1 MPVTPYHVPFK
12 NTEYKPLGIEN
23 LMQPLSDMQT
33 KYDAT
38 NLALEDATYNI
49 ARLSQDDTRGKELV
63 KELQGKT
70 DYIAEELARTGNYR
84 QAAIQLK
91 KLNKSFAADAE
102 TKAVVGNYET
112 YKKAYEEQ
120 DKRLKEGKISQKD
133 LETWDYKIKN
143 TFNGTNYDPGTQ
155 KYTSINTRPP
165 EENRETELQDLSLK
179 ITGMLANNQTDEIT
193 ALATQNNFS
202 EANLTRTITYR
213 DLEQTQIEVANFLK
227 TQPRFIDYLK
237 DKADRE
243 FFYNNHRIE
252 TLAANNPNLDADQFK
267 DAVYE
272 GSLKKM
278 QNQLDFAKKQPN
290 NEDAVKKLQ
299 TNLTELQKSYQEAQA
314 NGTYSDFA
322 LDLYTQDQLGYL
334 DRLAYTAT
342 DLVDFKSSKLD
353 LSITKDTEG
362 EKNAQDASVKKM
374 AEIGV
379 IPTTISAGQL
389 TNLPATGVIAN
400 TGTGDPLNSAKI
412 KLQKDFETV
421 TANDKRFEL
430 KTLDENFGA
439 TASNIYKSSIGLQNI
454 FKDYSMTITKDKN
467 KILDLNNQIAKATD
481 PAVIKELKGEKET
494 LSKEI
499 ISNQVSL
506 VSTQNMLNGVIQES
520 GNLLFGS
527 LGNIQNNFVNI
538 PNKVLK
544 QTGNQLLVDIK
555 NPATYTD
562 ITFDNQTKKEYD
574 KILEKNG
581 YNPKTFEATST
592 ANPLGLLNSLS
603 SVYFKE
609 LEEIKS
615 LTKKSSVTPEDV
627 TFSRNKDKDYAT
639 IVLGQILKQY
649 ETNLKIDNPSVVN
662 PLEVTMSDELGKFSK
677 GVSTSFA
684 KEILANTTGASAVR
698 RANITNSSTLENTTG
713 DNNYTI
719 AAYNTDRPHLVGKD
733 PDGNWIVRYNIK
745 EEYASNKQNTNG
757 AVSNAIKTGWG
768 VNKEEAPEGSSI
780 VDPAQ
785 VASWRKAN
793 PDNLYLNTGG
803 TNLDL
808 STNTSDVY
816 ANIVENGIKLGTK
829 DGQEVVIMAT
839 ENFAPIWM
847 ISDSKRRELYWG
859 AAQTIN
865 DGIRN
870 NEYKNFVEGP
880 AIWNNLGNG
889 TSEGFAIQYEVKDQK
904 LTANVSKLTKDEN
917 GNIIKTEFI
926 TTKEV
931 NKVNSNLPTA
941 LLMLNMTY
949 GTGRPEDIP
958 MARNGYED
966 INFVPAFYMKDGDN
980 VVNSNRVLPVGTVI
994 R

>member
-1 MPVTPYHVPFK
+1 MPVTPFHVPFK

-102 TKAVVGNYET
+102 TKAVVGNYEA
-112 YKKAYEEQ
+112 YKKAYDEQ
-120 DKRLKEGKISQKD
+120 EKRLKEKIISQKD

-179 ITGMLANNQTDEIT
+179 ITGMLANNQIDEIR

-202 EANLTRTITYR
+202 EANLKNTITYR
-213 DLEQTQIEVANFLK
+213 DHAQTQIEVANFLK
-227 TQPRFIDYLK
+227 TQPRFQEYLL

-243 FFYNNHRIE
+243 FFYNNHRTE

-299 TNLTELQKSYQEAQA
+299 NNLNELQKSYQEAQA
-314 NGTYSDFA
+314 NGTYSEFA
-322 LDLYTQDQLGYL
+322 LDLYKQDQLGYL

-342 DLVDFKSSKLD
+342 DLVDFRSSKLD
-353 LSITKDTEG
+353 LSITKNTEA

-379 IPTTISAGQL
+379 IPTTISAGEL
-389 TNLPATGVIAN
+389 SNLPATGVIAN

-412 KLQKDFETV
+412 KLQEDFETV
-421 TANDKRFEL
+421 TANDKSFEL

-454 FKDYSMTITKDKN
+454 FKNYSTTITKDKN
-467 KILDLNNQIAKATD
+467 EILNLNNQIAKAKD
-481 PAVIKELKGEKET
+481 PAVIKELKAKKET

-506 VSTQNMLNGVIQES
+506 VSTQNMLNGVIQKS
-520 GNLLFGS
+520 GDLLFSS
-527 LGNIQNNFVNI
+527 LGNIQNNFVPI
-538 PNKVLK
+538 PDEVLK
-544 QTGNQLLVDIK
+544 QTGNQLIVDIK
-555 NPATYTD
+555 NPTTYTD
-562 ITFDNQTKKEYD
+562 ITFDDQTKKEYD

-615 LTKKSSVTPEDV
+615 STKKSSVTPEDV

-662 PLEVTMSDELGKFSK
+662 PLEVTMSDELGKFSG

-684 KEILANTTGASAVR
+684 KEILDNTTGASAMT
-698 RANITNSSTLENTTG
+698 RANITNSSTLANTSG
-713 DNNYTI
+713 DTDYTI
-719 AAYNTDRPHLVGKD
+719 AAYDTERPHLVGKD

-757 AVSNAIKTGWG
+757 AVANAIKTGWG
-768 VNKEEAPEGSSI
+768 VNKEEAPKGSSI
-780 VDPAQ
+780 VDQ
-785 VASWRKAN
+785 TEVANWRKAN
-793 PDNLYLNTGG
+793 PDNLYLNTRG

-816 ANIVENGIKLGTK
+816 ANIVENGIKLATK
-829 DGQEVVIMAT
+829 EGQEAVIAAT

-865 DGIRN
+865 DGISN

-904 LTANVSKLTKDEN
+904 LTANVSKLTKNEN
-917 GNIIKTEFI
+917 GEIIKTEFV

-931 NKVNSNLPTA
+931 DKVNSNLPTA

-958 MARNGYED
+958 MARNGYEN

-980 VVNSNRVLPVGTVI
+980 VTNSNRVLPVGTVI

>member
-1 MPVTPYHVPFK
+1 MPVTPFHVPFK

-38 NLALEDATYNI
+38 SLALEDATYNI

-120 DKRLKEGKISQKD
+120 DKRLKEGKINQKD

-165 EENRETELQDLSLK
+165 EENREKELEDLSLK
-179 ITGMLANNQTDEIT
+179 LTGMLANQEYDEIT
-193 ALATQNNFS
+193 ALATQNNFD
-202 EANLTRTITYR
+202 EANLKKSITFK
-213 DLEQTQIEVANFLK
+213 DHAQTQTEVANFLK
-227 TQPRFIDYLK
+227 TQPRFRDYLI

-243 FFYNNHRIE
+243 YFYNNHRLE
-252 TLAANNPNLDADQFK
+252 TLAANNPNLDPDQFK

-278 QNQLDFAKKQPN
+278 QNQLDFAKKQSN
-290 NEDAVKKLQ
+290 NEDAVKKAQ
-299 TNLTELQKSYQEAQA
+299 NNLNELQKSYQEAQA
-314 NGTYSDFA
+314 NNTYSDFA
-322 LDLYTQDQLGYL
+322 LDLYKQDQLGYL
-334 DRLAYTAT
+334 DRLAYVAT
-342 DLVDFKSSKLD
+342 DLVDFRSSKLD
-353 LSITKDTEG
+353 LSITKNTEG
-362 EKNAQDASVKKM
+362 EKNAHDASVKKM

-379 IPTTISAGQL
+379 IPTTISAGEL
-389 TNLPATGVIAN
+389 TNLPATSVVAN
-400 TGTGDPLNSAKI
+400 SGTGDPLNTQKI
-412 KLQKDFETV
+412 KLQKDFEAV

-430 KTLDENFGA
+430 KTLDEDFGN

-454 FKDYSMTITKDKN
+454 FKDYSTTITKDKN
-467 KILDLNNQIAKATD
+467 EILDLNNQIAKATD
-481 PAVIKELKGEKET
+481 PAVKKELKAKKEIIA
-494 LSKEI
+494 KEI
-499 ISNQVSL
+499 ISNQLSL
-506 VSTQNMLNGVIQES
+506 VSSQNMLNGVIRES

-527 LGNIQNNFVNI
+527 LENIQNNFVPI

-544 QTGNQLLVDIK
+544 QTGNQLLTDIK
-555 NPATYTD
+555 NPVTYED
-562 ITFDNQTKKEYD
+562 IKIDAQTKNEYE
-574 KILEKNG
+574 KILQKNG

-603 SVYFKE
+603 SVYFRE
-609 LEEIKS
+609 LEEVKS
-615 LTKKSSVTPEDV
+615 STKKLSVTPEDV
-627 TFSRNKDKDYAT
+627 TFSRNKGKDYAT

-649 ETNLKIDNPSVVN
+649 ETNLRIDNPSVVN
-662 PLEVTMSDELGKFSK
+662 PLEVTMSDELGKFS
-677 GVSTSFA
+677 GGISTSFA
-684 KEILANTTGASAVR
+684 KEILANTTGASAMP
-698 RANITNSSTLENTTG
+698 RANITNSSTLENTAG
-713 DNNYTI
+713 DTEYTI

-733 PDGNWIVRYNIK
+733 PNGNWIVRYNIK
-745 EEYASNKQNTNG
+745 EEYANTKENTNG
-757 AVSNAIKTGWG
+757 AVSNAIKTGFG
-768 VNKEEAPEGSSI
+768 VNKETVPEGSSI
-780 VDPAQ
+780 VNQAQ
-785 VASWRKAN
+785 IASWRKAN
-793 PDNLYLNTGG
+793 PDNLYLNTGA

-816 ANIVENGIKLGTK
+816 ANAVENGIRLGTNE
-829 DGQEVVIMAT
+829 GQEAVRMAT

-870 NEYKNFVEGP
+870 NEYKNFVEPP
-880 AIWNNLGNG
+880 AIWNNLANG

-904 LTANVSKLTKDEN
+904 LTANVSKLTKDDS
-917 GNIIKTEFI
+917 GTIIKTEFV

-949 GTGRPEDIP
+949 GTGRIEDIP

-980 VVNSNRVLPVGTVI
+980 VTNSNRVLPVGTVI

>member
-1 MPVTPYHVPFK
+1 MPVTPFHVPFK

-102 TKAVVGNYET
+102 TKAVVGNYEA
-112 YKKAYEEQ
+112 YKKAYDEQ
-120 DKRLKEGKISQKD
+120 EKRLKEKIISQKD

-179 ITGMLANNQTDEIT
+179 ITGMLANNQIDEIR

-202 EANLTRTITYR
+202 EANLKNTITYR
-213 DLEQTQIEVANFLK
+213 DHAQTQIEVANFLK
-227 TQPRFIDYLK
+227 TQPRFRDYLV

-243 FFYNNHRIE
+243 FFYNNHKTE

-299 TNLTELQKSYQEAQA
+299 NNLNELQKSYQEAQA
-314 NGTYSDFA
+314 NGTYSKFA

-342 DLVDFKSSKLD
+342 DLVDFRSSKLD
-353 LSITKDTEG
+353 LSITKNTEA

-389 TNLPATGVIAN
+389 TNLPATGIIAN

-412 KLQKDFETV
+412 KLQEDFETV

-439 TASNIYKSSIGLQNI
+439 TASNIYKSSIDLQNI
-454 FKDYSMTITKDKN
+454 FKNYSMTITKDKN
-467 KILDLNNQIAKATD
+467 EILNLNNQIAKAKD
-481 PAVIKELKGEKET
+481 PAVIKELKAKKET

-506 VSTQNMLNGVIQES
+506 VSTQNMLNGVIQKS
-520 GNLLFGS
+520 GDLLFSS
-527 LGNIQNNFVNI
+527 LGNIQNNFVPI
-538 PNKVLK
+538 PDEVLK
-544 QTGNQLLVDIK
+544 QTGNQLIVDIK
-555 NPATYTD
+555 NPATYEN
-562 ITFDNQTKKEYD
+562 ITLDNQTKKEYD

-615 LTKKSSVTPEDV
+615 STKKSSVTPEDV

-649 ETNLKIDNPSVVN
+649 ETNLRIDNPAVVN

-684 KEILANTTGASAVR
+684 KEILANTTGASAMT
-698 RANITNSSTLENTTG
+698 RANITNSATLENTAG
-713 DNNYTI
+713 DTDYTI
-719 AAYNTDRPHLVGKD
+719 AAYDTERPHLVGKD

-757 AVSNAIKTGWG
+757 AVANAIKTGWG

-780 VDPAQ
+780 VDQTQ
-785 VASWRKAN
+785 VANWRKTN
-793 PDNLYLNTGG
+793 PDNLYLNTRG

-816 ANIVENGIKLGTK
+816 ANIVENGIKLATK
-829 DGQEVVIMAT
+829 EGQEAIRMAT

-865 DGIRN
+865 DGISN

-904 LTANVSKLTKDEN
+904 LTANVSKLTKNEN
-917 GNIIKTEFI
+917 GEIIKTEFV

-931 NKVNSNLPTA
+931 DKVNSNLPTA

-980 VVNSNRVLPVGTVI
+980 VTNSNRVLPVGTVI

>member
-1 MPVTPYHVPFK
+1 MPVTPFHVPFK

-102 TKAVVGNYET
+102 TKAVVGNYEA
-112 YKKAYEEQ
+112 YKKAYDEQ
-120 DKRLKEGKISQKD
+120 EKRLKEKIISQKD

-179 ITGMLANNQTDEIT
+179 ITGMLANNQIDEIR

-202 EANLTRTITYR
+202 EANLKNTITYR
-213 DLEQTQIEVANFLK
+213 DHAQTQIEVANFLK
-227 TQPRFIDYLK
+227 TQPRFRDYLV

-267 DAVYE
+267 DNVYE

-299 TNLTELQKSYQEAQA
+299 NNLNELQKSYQEAQA
-314 NGTYSDFA
+314 NGTYSKFA

-342 DLVDFKSSKLD
+342 DLVDFRSSKLD
-353 LSITKDTEG
+353 LSITKNTEA

-389 TNLPATGVIAN
+389 TNLPATGIIAN

-412 KLQKDFETV
+412 KLQEDFETV

-454 FKDYSMTITKDKN
+454 FKNYSMTITKDKN
-467 KILDLNNQIAKATD
+467 EILNLNNQIAKAKD
-481 PAVIKELKGEKET
+481 PAVIKELKAKKET

-506 VSTQNMLNGVIQES
+506 VSTQNMLNGVIQKS
-520 GNLLFGS
+520 GDLLFSS
-527 LGNIQNNFVNI
+527 LGNIQNNFVPI
-538 PNKVLK
+538 PDEVLK
-544 QTGNQLLVDIK
+544 QTGNQLIVDIK
-555 NPATYTD
+555 NPTTYTD
-562 ITFDNQTKKEYD
+562 ITFDDQTKKEYD

-615 LTKKSSVTPEDV
+615 STKKSSVTPEDV

-649 ETNLKIDNPSVVN
+649 ETNLRIDNPAVVN

-684 KEILANTTGASAVR
+684 KEILANTTGASAMT
-698 RANITNSSTLENTTG
+698 RANITNSATLENTAG
-713 DNNYTI
+713 DTDYTI
-719 AAYNTDRPHLVGKD
+719 AAYDTERPHLVGKD

-757 AVSNAIKTGWG
+757 AVANAIKTGWG

-780 VDPAQ
+780 VDQTQ
-785 VASWRKAN
+785 VANWRKTN
-793 PDNLYLNTGG
+793 PDNLYLNTRG

-816 ANIVENGIKLGTK
+816 ANIVENGIKLATK
-829 DGQEVVIMAT
+829 EGQEAIRMAT

-865 DGIRN
+865 DGISN

-904 LTANVSKLTKDEN
+904 LTANVSKLTKNEN
-917 GNIIKTEFI
+917 GEIIKTEFV

-931 NKVNSNLPTA
+931 DKVNSNLPTA

-980 VVNSNRVLPVGTVI
+980 VTNSNRVLPVGTVI